1 MRIHHI
7 GIAVADLDES
17 IDLYRSVFGAE
28 LAHRA
33 ASEQEGLETALMRFG
48 DVQLELMRP
57 LREDSAV
64 GKFVARRGPGMHH
77 VAYAVADIGDALA
90 AARDAG
96 LQLIDTEPRIGLHG
110 VPIAFVHP
118 KSVGGVLTEFVEVR

>member
-17 IDLYRSVFGAE
+17 IGLYRSVFGAE
-28 LAHRA
+28 LDHRST
-33 ASEQEGLETALMRFG
+33 SEQEGQETALMRIG
-48 DVQLELMRP
+48 DAQLELMRP

-64 GKFVARRGPGMHH
+64 GKFVTKRGPGMHH
-77 VAYAVADIGDALA
+77 VAYAVPDIRKALA
-90 AARDAG
+90 GARAAG

-110 VPIAFVHP
+110 APIAFVHP
-118 KSVGGVLTEFVEVR
+118 KSVGGVLTEFVELT